1 MQDWKNGVGQMGS
14 QLPRYKRDFTD
25 DAPTTV
31 TLPDFHVCKVENG
44 NLTIPAEVRSRYVS
58 CPIRGPEWRA
68 LLSKFDQAWCPNV
81 QAQPSQDS
89 PPRSAPTAAPAA
101 EGGDNGVADGEGDGE
116 AFDWGTIWS
125 DEPKTQEAFQNK
137 YGAGCHKF
145 SLDTNL
151 AAVVVEGPKLFVA
164 ATGDVEINN
173 STAALCFGA
182 GTWVLDGKAVNY
194 MQDRDCRKT

>member
-14 QLPRYKRDFTD
+14 QLPRYKKDFTD
-25 DAPTTV
+25 DAPSSTITV
-31 TLPDFHVCKVENG
+31 PDFNVCKLDNG
-44 NLTIPAEVRSRYVS
+44 YLRIPPETRSRYIS

-81 QAQPSQDS
+81 QVQPSQDTPCS
-89 PPRSAPTAAPAA
+89 SAPTAAPPAK
-101 EGGDNGVADGEGDGE
+101 GGDDGMALADAEGDGE
-116 AFDWGTIWS
+116 ALDRGTVWS
-125 DEPKTQEAFQNK
+125 DEPKTQDALQNK

-151 AAVVVEGPKLFVA
+151 AAVLVEGPKLFVT
-164 ATGDVEINN
+164 ATGDVEINT
-173 STAALCFGA
+173 STALLCYGA

-194 MQDRDCRKT
+194 MQDRD